1 MRGTDKISQSKEV
14 SKMRQIENNPDCFKD
29 YARKGLQCASCDFK
43 DKCFIETKKIKEDKL
58 RKLFTDK

>member
-1 MRGTDKISQSKEV
+1 
-14 SKMRQIENNPDCFKD
+14 MRQIENNPDCFKD